1 MSTLQEATYYAALI
15 YFSLA
20 ILTLFIIGIS
30 ALVII
35 KKITKTKKKINEKI
49 NVLSNLP
56 YISKYVVKT
65 VKESLK

>member
-56 YISKYVVKT
+56 YISKYVVKA